1 MPKYLWRPYT
11 RAIKNLRQYEEDEQR
26 LIELSGCDIDKLI
39 ELFAAGYTLKPPEPS
54 GTLVDILREYDQEP
68 TFATDENGQLKIV
81 EVSLVRK
88 E

>member
-11 RAIKNLRQYEEDEQR
+11 RAIKSLGQYEEAEAR
-26 LIELSGCDIDKLI
+26 LIQLTGFDIDKLI
-39 ELFAAGYTLKPPEPS
+39 ELFAAGYTLKPPEAS
-54 GTLVDILREYDQEP
+54 RILVDILREYDQEP